1 MDGLAKT
8 FTEEESSIV
17 DRIRYIQA
25 SEILEVT
32 FRTGKVYRYF
42 KVSSEVWNQAIK
54 AESFSQFLNTEIKG
68 KYTYKLMN

>member
-1 MDGLAKT
+1 MEGLAKT
-8 FTEEESSIV
+8 FTEEQSSII
-17 DRIRYIQA
+17 DRMRYIKD

-42 KVSSEVWNQAIK
+42 KVPAETWNEAIK
-54 AESFSQFLNTEIKG
+54 SESISQFLNTEIKG